1 VSVDTSAPAPAPAP
15 AGSPARVTG
24 PGWWTRPRKAGAVL
38 VILGV
43 AAAVLFGL
51 LAEGGVDARFTW
63 GTTTQ
68 GRGISIPAVGGA
80 VAFGLLCAAC
90 GAALLAGVGQRWLRW
105 LGALGGFGFVMSFLC
120 WQIGGNTAPLGSISQ
135 GTVLVAVPLVFGAL
149 GGVIGERSGV
159 VNVAIEGQILLGAF
173 AGALVGSLG
182 SSAWT
187 GLVGAAV
194 AGALVGTLL
203 SVLAIR
209 YLVDQVVLGVVLNLL
224 VAGLTAFLYLRLMEP
239 NSAKY
244 NDPPRFHTWAVPGL
258 SKIPLVG
265 PALFTGNVLLYIAI
279 VLVVVAHVG
288 LFHTR
293 WGLRTRAV
301 GEHPTAA
308 DTVGIRVRGV
318 RYRNVI
324 IAGAIAGLGGAFLTV
339 GGNGQFNIGMSSGKG
354 FIALAAVIFGRWTP
368 VGATLAALLF
378 GFTGEL
384 AQLLSVL
391 NSPIPNEF
399 LSMLP
404 YVATIVAVAG
414 LVGRVRAP
422 AADGRPYVKG

>member
-1 VSVDTSAPAPAPAP
+1 MAPAPAPTP
-15 AGSPARVTG
+15 AGQPAIISR
-24 PGWWTRPRKAGAVL
+24 PGFWTRARKAGAVL
-38 VILGV
+38 VVLGV
-43 AAAVLFGL
+43 GAAILFGA
-51 LAEGGVDARFTW
+51 LAKSGVDARFTW
-63 GTTTQ
+63 GTTTK
-68 GRGISIPAVGGA
+68 GHGISIPAVGGA
-80 VAFGLLCAAC
+80 VGFGVLCALC
-90 GAALLAGVGQRWLRW
+90 GAALLAGVGERWLRW
-105 LGALGGFGFVMSFLC
+105 LGTLGGFGFVMSFLC
-120 WQIGGNTAPLGSISQ
+120 WQIGGNTAPLGSITA
-135 GTVLVAVPLVFGAL
+135 GTVLVAIPLVFGAL

-182 SSAWT
+182 SSAWA
-187 GLVGAAV
+187 GLIGSAL
-194 AGALVGTLL
+194 AGALIGALL
-203 SVLAIR
+203 AVLAIR

-224 VAGLTAFLYLRLMEP
+224 VTGLTSFLYLRLMEP

-244 NDPPRFHTWAVPGL
+244 NDPPRFHTWAIPGL
-258 SKIPLVG
+258 SKIPLIG
-265 PALFTGNVLLYIAI
+265 PALFNGNVLLYIAI
-279 VLVVVAHVG
+279 ALVVLTHIG

-354 FIALAAVIFGRWTP
+354 FIALAAVIFGRWSP
-368 VGATLAALLF
+368 LGATMAALLF

-391 NSPIPNEF
+391 NSQIPNEW

>member
-1 VSVDTSAPAPAPAP
+1 MSVDTSAPAPAPAP

-24 PGWWTRPRKAGAVL
+24 PGWWTRPRRAGAVL
-38 VILGV
+38 VVLGV
-43 AAAVLFGL
+43 AAAALFGL

-68 GRGISIPAVGGA
+68 GRGVSIPAVGGA
-80 VAFGLLCAAC
+80 VAFGVLCAAC

-105 LGALGGFGFVMSFLC
+105 LGAFGFVMSFLC

-324 IAGAIAGLGGAFLTV
+324 VAGAIAGLGGAFLTV